1 MLKSLLSKLN
11 DRRAHVAR
19 RFAKCDSGSAI
30 IEFAFV
36 VPISLAIF
44 FAVTEIA
51 YYDLN
56 NRRAQYSVEFA
67 ADYMSRDDDFIFS
80 QGEIWMAEDIW
91 QIVNNTSFKNTGGDA
106 YNQSRGKYTRSF
118 SAVHFEKDPLNCTI
132 GEPDCELVPK
142 MEWSFLAS
150 QGISDPKRRH
160 CNQVIVPNGHALDE
174 TTLPI
179 GVVGR
184 SSLAIADF
192 TWKYQPLF
200 KNGLLPEGKEKHIT
214 AIRAMRGDRPL
225 AAEIGGTSHWV
236 RC

>member
-1 MLKSLLSKLN
+1 MSWLSTLN
-11 DRRAHVAR
+11 HHRQTVAQ
-19 RFAKCDSGSAI
+19 RFVKCDSGSAL

-36 VPISLAIF
+36 APISIAIF
-44 FAVTEIA
+44 FAVTEIT

-67 ADYMSRDDDFIFS
+67 ADYMSRDDDFFFS

-106 YNQSRGKYTRSF
+106 YTQSRGKYTRSF
-118 SAVHFEKDPLNCTI
+118 SAVHFEKEPLNCTI
-132 GEPDCELVPK
+132 GEDDCALVPK

-150 QGISDPKRRH
+150 QGITNPKRRQ
-160 CNQVIVPNGHALDE
+160 CDQEIVPNGGRLDE
-174 TTLPI
+174 TSLPA

-192 TWKYQPLF
+192 TWKYEPLF
-200 KNGLLPEGKEKHIT
+200 KNGLFPVGQEKHIT
-214 AIRAMRGDRPL
+214 AIRAMRGNQPL
-225 AAEIGGTSHWV
+225 AAQIGTTSHWV
-236 RC
+236 RCL